1 MLLPVLGMFVVF
13 GRIVRAR
20 TAANEALRLRTAELR
35 RRREET
41 ARLTVMADRA
51 RVTTDLDVMLRNRIE
66 RIAAAAI
73 VGRETLEIDRPAAL
87 QALVSIEHDGREVLR
102 QMREI
107 VGTLD
112 HGAPS
117 EPQPSLE
124 ELPELLART
133 TSADTRLSVVG
144 ERRRLPAGIEL
155 AGYRIA
161 EHLVSALDDAPGA
174 TVDVRLR
181 FAPDALE
188 LHVSGRPAGGVDPA
202 PGSRGGPR
210 TRRTPQRHA
219 RRRARRPV
227 SVRDDRPDPLSSHGD
242 HPPPSTPS
250 SLGWRS
256 ASYVPATVPH
266 TALPPLF
273 LAWSPYGV
281 GGRWRPPAAAA
292 GGPLFVRD
300 RAYGAVTADRAPPL
314 VCYALGTDTGVAA
327 GLTGAALLSVGLQME
342 GGPFNPLFEMITFG
356 PWLAGRVVRS
366 RQELTQADRNPEPRD
381 RGRAPALL
389 ARESVRYER
398 GRIAREL
405 HDIVAH
411 CISVVVVQAVA
422 RQRLAVAA
430 PDQAAVAVDASPRRR
445 ERPNGARSSGRQLAR
460 APAARRGDCSGSTS
474 R

>member
-1 MLLPVLGMFVVF
+1 MTRLLRSLAGTRIGGLPVLDLAVAVFLAVYAVALTSGAIPTGHPHGALGASIGVLAMTLPVAWCRRAPVPAAGVLAFGAVLNSVLFGSMVRCGAALPAVLIVAFFVSARSDRARAGVGIAFCAINVTAQAVSDPQLGAQQVALLLPVLGMFVVF

-174 TVDVRLR
+174 TVDVHLR

-188 LHVSGRPAGGVDPA
+188 LHVSGRPAAGVDPA
-202 PGSRGGPR
+202 GI
-210 TRRTPQRHA
+210 
-219 RRRARRPV
+219 
-227 SVRDDRPDPLSSHGD
+227 L
-242 HPPPSTPS
+242 
-250 SLGWRS
+250 
-256 ASYVPATVPH
+256 
-266 TALPPLF
+266 
-273 LAWSPYGV
+273 
-281 GGRWRPPAAAA
+281 AAARERAALHNGTLDQRASA
-292 GGPLFVRD
+292 GRCET
-300 RAYGAVTADRAPPL
+300 TARIPL
-314 VCYALGTDTGVAA
+314 V
-327 GLTGAALLSVGLQME
+327 
-342 GGPFNPLFEMITFG
+342 
-356 PWLAGRVVRS
+356 
-366 RQELTQADRNPEPRD
+366 
-381 RGRAPALL
+381 
-389 ARESVRYER
+389 
-398 GRIAREL
+398 
-405 HDIVAH
+405 
-411 CISVVVVQAVA
+411 
-422 RQRLAVAA
+422 
-430 PDQAAVAVDASPRRR
+430 
-445 ERPNGARSSGRQLAR
+445 SSYG
-460 APAARRGDCSGSTS
+460 
-474 R
+474 